1 MNAFVSVLGMDKKGI
16 IKEVSS
22 ILSDTS
28 INILDINQS
37 IVQGYFTMVMFVDL
51 NDMTIEL
58 NMLKRALDEIA
69 DKLQLKIKVQ
79 HEDIFNAMHKI

>member
-51 NDMTIEL
+51 SDMTIEL
-58 NMLKRALDEIA
+58 TLLKKALNEIA
-69 DKLQLKIKVQ
+69 DKLSLKIKVQ

>member
-16 IKEVSS
+16 IKEVSG

-51 NDMTIEL
+51 TDMTIEL
-58 NMLKRALDEIA
+58 NMLKKALDEIA

>member
-51 NDMTIEL
+51 SDMTIEL
-58 NMLKRALDEIA
+58 TLLKKALDEIA
-69 DKLQLKIKVQ
+69 EKLQLKIKVQ

>member
-16 IKEVSS
+16 IKEVSG

-37 IVQGYFTMVMFVDL
+37 IVQGYFTMVMCVDL
-51 NDMTIEL
+51 TDMTIEL
-58 NMLKRALDEIA
+58 NMLKKALNEIA

>member
-16 IKEVSS
+16 IKDVSG

-51 NDMTIEL
+51 TDMTIEL
-58 NMLKRALDEIA
+58 NMLKKALDEIA

>member
-51 NDMTIEL
+51 SDMTIEL
-58 NMLKRALDEIA
+58 TLLKKALNEIA